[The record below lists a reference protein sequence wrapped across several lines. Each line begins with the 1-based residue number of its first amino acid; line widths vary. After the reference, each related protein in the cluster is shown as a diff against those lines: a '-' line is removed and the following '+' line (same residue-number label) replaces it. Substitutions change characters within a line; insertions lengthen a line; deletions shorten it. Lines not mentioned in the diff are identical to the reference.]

1 MSVVDVFG
9 AGIPLSTN
17 FALQSNLPV
26 DARLVVANED
36 SLAQFNKNN
45 LYVGAIV
52 YVVETDQHYKFN
64 ADFTFTPFKTGG
76 DCNMIIFASEA
87 AKAAY
92 LGSSLCRQGQIVAY
106 GNDHYK
112 IVKKTI
118 EAGTETLTVDQLAVF
133 EGTGVKSSATVGQE
147 FDTEVNPA
155 KTLINSLTL
164 RDGQTY
170 TLNFTAPASIDG
182 KVYLIDGEN
191 LVQSITPFNSQA
203 SGLQIGTSADG
214 GTEDGTVIGSL
225 VIELDLAD
233 LSSFSDLK
241 VEVQSSEMTTLD
253 YAMMQTDTNYIRTE
267 AVTAPIGGLG
277 NSYVPSGTIQEI
289 LDAILYPPVAP
300 EVTLTSTTFN
310 DKDIKEKEVD
320 AIAASTTVPF
330 SITVTKHT
338 NDIASVKFY
347 VDGVETPLS
356 GIASVTGNTQTLSGD
371 YANASGINASIK
383 FKVVVEDTKG
393 MKAEKELSVTYV
405 DPMYAFSFA
414 GAASAIT
421 ETEIKAGTKILKAK
435 GAVTSAYTHTA
446 SKAVFA
452 YPASYGTVTKIVDQN
467 GFDIT
472 GSFETATVAVETN
485 VTGPVSVNY
494 TVVVAKTDA
503 SLSNFK
509 ISFNF

>member
-1 MSVVDVFG
+1 MSVIDVFG

-76 DCNMIIFASEA
+76 DCNMVIFASEA

-112 IVKKTI
+112 IVKRTI
-118 EAGTETLTVDQLAVF
+118 EAGTETLTSDQLAVF
-133 EGTGVKSSATVGQE
+133 EGTGVATTATEGQE
-147 FDTEVNPA
+147 FVTEVNPT

-170 TLNFTAPASIDG
+170 TLNFTTPASIDG
-182 KVYLIDGEN
+182 KVYLIDGDD

-203 SGLQIGTSADG
+203 SGLQIGTSAEG
-214 GTEDGTVIGSL
+214 SVEDGTVIGSL

-241 VEVQSSEMTTLD
+241 VEVQSSAMTTLD

-267 AVTAPIGGLG
+267 AVTSPIGGLKS
-277 NSYVPSGTIQEI
+277 SYVPSGTIQEI

-310 DKDIKEKEVD
+310 DNDIKEKEVD

-347 VDGVETPLS
+347 VDGAETPLS
-356 GIASVTGNTQTLSGD
+356 GISAVTGNTQTLTGD
-371 YANASGINASIK
+371 YANTSGINASIK

-405 DPMYAFSFA
+405 NPMYAFSFT
-414 GAASAIT
+414 GNASAIT
-421 ETEIKAGTKILKAK
+421 ETEIKAGTKILKTK

-452 YPASYGTVTKIVDQN
+452 YPASYGAVTKIVDQN

-485 VTGPVSVNY
+485 STGPVSVNY
-494 TVVVAKTDA
+494 TVVVAKTDVT
-503 SLSNFK
+503 LNNFK
-509 ISFNF
+509 IAFNF